1 MVRANPTRRD
11 QHINKRNVQARRQE
25 AARHPRCQMAH
36 PALEQSRTQKLAGTR
51 REEHHRALHQTATV
65 QEREPGTRHRRR
77 QRQHPAGV
85 QRLRRIDTVQLGV
98 RLRRSNLF
106 RKLRNELTQLI
117 QLMSVNAH
125 RALLSHLSTE
135 ITVSV
140 RRSRNFGEGHLR
152 VMLLQPH
159 SLRQTRHR
167 RLNTVCAR
175 TRLHQDAAQ
184 AEHHLRLRHQVLM
197 SQTGR
202 PQINTAR
209 ISVRVRLGSA
219 GLIIHERPSGS
230 CYSRA
235 IRVGMV
241 PYLA

>member
-1 MVRANPTRRD
+1 MVRANPTRRN
-11 QHINKRNVQARRQE
+11 QHINNRNVQARRQE
-25 AARHPRCQMAH
+25 TTRHPRRHVAH
-36 PALEQSRTQKLAGTR
+36 PALEQSRTQILAGTR
-51 REEHHRALHQTATV
+51 RQEHDRALHQTATV
-65 QEREPGTRHRRR
+65 QKREPGTRNSRR
-77 QRQHPAGV
+77 QRQHPRGV
-85 QRLRRIDTVQLGV
+85 QRLRRIDTVQLGI
-98 RLRRSNLF
+98 RLRRGNLLG
-106 RKLRNELTQLI
+106 KLRNELTQLI

-135 ITVSV
+135 ITVRV
-140 RRSRNFGEGHLR
+140 RRRRNLGEGHLR

-167 RLNTVCAR
+167 RLNTVGAR

-184 AEHHLRLRHQVLM
+184 AEHHLRLRHQMLM
-197 SQTGR
+197 RQAGR
-202 PQINTAR
+202 TQINTAR

-235 IRVGMV
+235 IRCRCGHL
-241 PYLA
+241 LA

>member
-11 QHINKRNVQARRQE
+11 QHINNRNVQARRQE

-36 PALEQSRTQKLAGTR
+36 PALEQGRTQKLAGTR

-65 QEREPGTRHRRR
+65 QEREPGTRHCRR

-85 QRLRRIDTVQLGV
+85 QRLRRINKVKLSI

-125 RALLSHLSTE
+125 RALLSDLGTE
-135 ITVSV
+135 ITLRV
-140 RRSRNFGEGHLR
+140 RRGRNLGEGHLR

-159 SLRQTRHR
+159 SLCQTRHR
-167 RLNTVCAR
+167 RLNTVRAR
-175 TRLHQDAAQ
+175 TRLHQDATQ

-209 ISVRVRLGSA
+209 ISVRVRLGGA

-235 IRVGMV
+235 IRVGAV
-241 PYLA
+241 TF